1 MIVHL
6 DADAFFASL
15 EQAAEV
21 GYKEY
26 FLLTWEILEDCK
38 AEGIEWIT
46 RGTAA
51 DSLVCYCL
59 GISDVC
65 PRAAGEQIDDADLSR
80 VSPMA
85 HRHVIPNG
93 TYFHNQAVGNAQ
105 AGDTK

>member
-6 DADAFFASL
+6 DADAFFASV

-21 GYKEY
+21 GCEEY
-26 FLLTWEILEDCK
+26 FLL
-38 AEGIEWIT
+38 T

-105 AGDTK
+105 AGETK